1 MTFFNEELGRHRGG
15 VARESVYYLICGGK
29 NERVVHVLWECP
41 GHRDSRD
48 TFVVILRE
56 LLGEFQLIGLL
67 MC

>member
-1 MTFFNEELGRHRGG
+1 MVWQER
-15 VARESVYYLICGGK
+15 VYYLICGGK

-56 LLGEFQLIGLL
+56 LLGEFQLRGLL